1 MAHEQD
7 LASLQTLQAGQ
18 EQNDASWPVPFAIA
32 TIAGISIALWAA
44 LLAISH
50 WLVG

>member
-7 LASLQTLQAGQ
+7 LTSLRTVQAGPKQ
-18 EQNDASWPVPFAIA
+18 DDARWPAPFAIA

-44 LLAISH
+44 MLTLSNWLA
-50 WLVG
+50 G

>member
-7 LASLQTLQAGQ
+7 LASLGAQAGQ
-18 EQNDASWPVPFAIA
+18 KQDDARWPAPFAIA

-44 LLAISH
+44 MLALSS
-50 WLVG
+50 WLAG